1 MRLRAWLRPVALL
14 GATALGI
21 FFYHSGPGQ
30 ACGPDLDT
38 GDCLA
43 KPEEILGERLRFD
56 FLDGIKDLIASL
68 KEKGVKLRSDRS
80 RLEDYLRMGVLGRNH
95 APMSCCY
102 AARDLLKNPDE
113 RKLQEVME
121 QPGPRAALI
130 LYAVCNSFE
139 REEDLLR
146 FVDKFDKI
154 VLAPD
159 DFIGADLLALAC
171 YRFARYERCEA
182 LLARSPESPLCRW
195 LKAKCAFRKGDLP
208 SAEATYRELLGQD
221 SKNFERGAWKAL
233 VCPSLPEGSSRTH
246 VINSD
251 PNLEYALLLLSQEK
265 YPEALLHFLLAR
277 EGYASAYVAERVLTC
292 DELLKFCR
300 EQGIQGQENPPEKEW
315 TPPPTPSVDSNGF
328 AEPFRVHERELW
340 EGIEVAQ
347 LRRDTAAI
355 LARRLV
361 REKRYDEAL
370 PFFPPTLQKS
380 LHEYVDNL
388 KLGHDTQ
395 KSATERVE
403 ALWKAAL
410 ICRMEGM
417 ELMGTWLGPDGGIYD
432 GDYAVPKLEREDTW
446 TSGGETHHRPFVSD
460 NEMSR
465 VKTHEASPIFR
476 FHYRILAADLAWEA
490 CALMPAGPELGLR
503 LNLAGRW
510 VDTCTGAAAADRYYK
525 TLVKRCRNLPI
536 GRVANQNRWFLSDEQ
551 LQNLAQ
557 LDPGDLR
564 WKKRLIKVG
573 ILLGLLILAGILAR
587 FIWKHRINA

>member
-1 MRLRAWLRPVALL
+1 MALRAWLRPVALL

-21 FFYHSGPGQ
+21 FFYHCCPGQ
-30 ACGPDLDT
+30 ASDRDHNS

-43 KPEEILGERLRFD
+43 KPDKILGERLRFD

-102 AARDLLKNPDE
+102 AARDLLKDPDD

-139 REEDLLR
+139 GEEDLLR
-146 FVDKFDKI
+146 FVERFDKI
-154 VLAPD
+154 ILAPD

-171 YRFARYERCEA
+171 YRFARYQRCEA

-208 SAEATYRELLGQD
+208 ATEAAYRELLGQD
-221 SKNFERGAWKAL
+221 GKNFERGAWKAL

-265 YPEALLHFLLAR
+265 YPEALLHFILAR
-277 EGYASAYVAERVLTC
+277 EHYASSYVAERVMTC
-292 DELLKFCR
+292 DELLNFCR
-300 EQGIQGQENPPEKEW
+300 EQKILGEEKPPQAKW
-315 TPPPTPSVDSNGF
+315 SAPPAPSVDSSGC
-328 AEPFRVHERELW
+328 AEQFRVHEREFW
-340 EGIEVAQ
+340 EGIEVAR

-361 REKRYDEAL
+361 RDKRYDEAI

-380 LHEYVDNL
+380 LHDYVDNL

-395 KSATERVE
+395 KSATVRAK

-417 ELMGTWLGPDGGIYD
+417 ELMGTWLGPDGGMYEGSYPMPAELNRTHTADNLCGLGQDEKGRVVREIQ
-432 GDYAVPKLEREDTW
+432 KLPT
-446 TSGGETHHRPFVSD
+446 P
-460 NEMSR
+460 
-465 VKTHEASPIFR
+465 R

-490 CALMPAGPELGLR
+490 CILMPDGPELGNR
-503 LNLAGRW
+503 LNRAGRW
-510 VDTCTGAAAADRYYK
+510 VFTCAGATDADRFYK
-525 TLVKRCRNLPI
+525 ALVKRCRHLPI
-536 GRVANQNRWFLSDEQ
+536 GRVADQQRWFLSDEQ
-551 LQNLAQ
+551 LKNLAQ

-573 ILLGLLILAGILAR
+573 FLLGLLLLAGILAR
-587 FIWKHRINA
+587 FIWKHRING